1 MTQDAIVTKILPDGM
16 AEVVVTRSTACGGN
30 CGSCESC
37 MFQSELRALARDNI
51 GCKPGQRVVIET
63 KTSRVFGAAMLVYV
77 MPLLF
82 FLAGYA
88 LAALLGW
95 TEGARIA
102 MSFGTL
108 IISAVVLILSQRHKK
123 KDEPISFEIIA

>member
-82 FLAGYA
+82 FLNKTDREE
-88 LAALLGW
+88 AAAEACCWNRCWRLPSRHLPA
-95 TEGARIA
+95 ARD
-102 MSFGTL
+102 GL
-108 IISAVVLILSQRHKK
+108 
-123 KDEPISFEIIA
+123 